1 MAPCTRALPLL
12 AALCVFALG
21 AAAPGASEADPA
33 RGQLVWR
40 KCQNCHT
47 TELGGRNRTGPRL
60 AGIFS
65 RPAGSLPNYRYS
77 EALKRS
83 GIVWAEGTLDTYLKD
98 SEAFVPGTKMY
109 GGLSLARDR
118 ADLIAY
124 LKAATRAPPVPS
136 R

>member
-1 MAPCTRALPLL
+1 MTPRSVALPLL
-12 AALCVFALG
+12 AVLG
-21 AAAPGASEADPA
+21 VVAAGAGAPGASEADPI

-40 KCQNCHT
+40 KCQSCHT

-65 RPAGSLPNYRYS
+65 RQAGSLPDYRYS

-83 GIVWAEGTLDTYLKD
+83 GIIWTDETLDAYLKD
-98 SEAFVPGTKMY
+98 SEIFVPGTKMY
-109 GGLSLARDR
+109 GGLSFARDR

-124 LKAATRAPPVPS
+124 LKAATRARPVPG